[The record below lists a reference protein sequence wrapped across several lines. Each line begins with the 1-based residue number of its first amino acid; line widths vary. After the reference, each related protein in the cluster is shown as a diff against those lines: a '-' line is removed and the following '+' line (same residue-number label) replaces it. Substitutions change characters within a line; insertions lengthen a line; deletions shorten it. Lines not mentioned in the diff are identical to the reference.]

1 MGGKRSGTWAAA
13 AAFAAAWLM
22 GCDDGGTL
30 RLSSLVADGMV
41 LQQCSMVS
49 LGGTAPPGT
58 RVSVSTDW
66 DFSVTASAGV
76 DSAWT
81 ATLRTPA
88 ADTLRHSIVFSTPSG
103 SVTIGD
109 VLIGEVWL
117 AVSQSGGMQEPAA
130 EAYCG
135 DSLAR
140 LFVVHPGASLAPDV
154 EPRGE
159 WVIMTPQNIGVQDAM
174 SARFATELRRGLRVP
189 VGVVV
194 AANAGAPCRSWGA
207 PALSDKSERHEAET
221 ETAGWLKRHREYQE
235 WLRGLPWLA
244 VPQAGGAW
252 QTSGLSVYDEFFNA
266 SNPDISSWPTMRLPG
281 QWVHDGLPGFNGVVW
296 MARSVE
302 LPRDWPRDADM
313 NIVLGETLDSDVTYV
328 NRTYAGSRADCD
340 SYTTPGTYAL
350 PPDAVKSRRRL
361 DIAVRLDGRA
371 PTAGIYGPTDGGPM
385 RVETAD
391 GSASVP
397 IDGEWRY
404 CAAAQ
409 MSDDGTKLH
418 LLGMPDNRYM
428 QEFRD
433 SQAVPSWLRG
443 TTYNAM
449 LAPLRGYRIA
459 GAICHLG
466 EADLRNRAYS
476 QSLGRE
482 TETVCRTLCALAD
495 DADLPIFVSQVPPG
509 SRSGDVRMAQS
520 EAVRR
525 LGDKTHLVSLLDMG
539 AGSPYASMRLR
550 KEEEATR
557 MARMALGCAYTR
569 PTPGPAA
576 GPTALFAI
584 ADGPVATVRFS
595 HADGLRI
602 GDGGVS
608 AFEVAGADSVFFPA
622 KAAAADEWVTMFSH
636 IVPNPVHVRY
646 AHADTVRPTLWNSA
660 GLPAAAFYLRVKP
673 AQ

>member
-1 MGGKRSGTWAAA
+1 MGGRRGGTWAAA
-13 AAFAAAWLM
+13 CLAAWLT
-22 GCDDGGTL
+22 GCDGGGHL
-30 RLSSLVADGMV
+30 RLSPLVADGMV

-49 LGGTAPPGT
+49 LGGTASPGT

-76 DSAWT
+76 DSTWT
-81 ATLRTPA
+81 ATLRTPT
-88 ADTLRHSIVFSTPSG
+88 ADTLRHSIVFSTPGG
-103 SVTIGD
+103 SVAIGD

-117 AVSQSGGMQEPAA
+117 AVSQSGAMHEPAA
-130 EAYCG
+130 EGASLG

-140 LFVVHPGASLAPDV
+140 LFVVRPGASLAPER
-154 EPRGE
+154 EPKGE
-159 WVIMTPQNIGVQDAM
+159 WVILAPQNIGSQDAM
-174 SARFATELRRGLRVP
+174 SARFATELRRDLRTP

-207 PALSDKSERHEAET
+207 PALTDEAERREAEAET
-221 ETAGWLKRHREYQE
+221 SEWLKRRREYQE
-235 WLRGLPWLA
+235 WLRGLPSLA
-244 VPQAGGAW
+244 VPTADGAR
-252 QTSGLSVYDEFFNA
+252 QTSWLSVYDEFINA
-266 SNPDISSWPTMRLPG
+266 SNPDISGWPTMRLPG
-281 QWVHDGLPGFNGVVW
+281 QWSHNGLPGFDGVVW
-296 MARSVE
+296 LARSVE
-302 LPRDWPRDADM
+302 LPRDWPRNADM
-313 NIVLGETLDSDVTYV
+313 NIVLGESLDSDVTYV
-328 NRTYAGSRADCD
+328 NRAYAGSRADRD

-350 PPDAVKSRRRL
+350 PPGIAKNRRRL
-361 DIAVRLDGRA
+361 DITVRLDGRS
-371 PTAGIYGPTDGGPM
+371 PTAGIYGPADGGPM

-409 MSDDGTKLH
+409 LSGDGATLR

-466 EADLRNRAYS
+466 EADLRSSAYS
-476 QSLGRE
+476 RSLGRE
-482 TETVCRTLCALAD
+482 TETVCKTLRGLAAD
-495 DADLPIFVSQVPPG
+495 DAMPIIVSQVPPG
-509 SRSGDVRMAQS
+509 SHSGDVRMAQS
-520 EAVRR
+520 EAARR

-539 AGSPYASMRLR
+539 AESPYTSMRSR

-557 MARMALGCAYTR
+557 MARLALGGVYSR
-569 PTPGPAA
+569 PTPGPSA
-576 GPTALFAI
+576 GPTALFAL
-584 ADGPVATVRFS
+584 ADGPVATVWFS

-602 GDGGVS
+602 GDGVAS

-622 KAAAADEWVTMFSH
+622 KAAAADGWVAMFSH
-636 IVPNPVHVRY
+636 MVPTPVHVRY
-646 AHADTVRPTLWNSA
+646 AHADTARPTLWNSA